1 MAEPISKKRRY
12 TVMVSVIGSKG
23 DPNEAR
29 VFRKDFSS
37 TNPEKYLERYHK
49 TLSGYGWRKIE
60 FTNLIER

>member
-1 MAEPISKKRRY
+1 MAEPIAKKRRY
-12 TVMVSVIGSKG
+12 TVIVSVTGSKS

-29 VFRKDFSS
+29 VFRNDFIS

-60 FTNLIER
+60 FSQLIEK